1 MKLLEEE
8 SDNSDPPSEDV
19 NINSTSIEE
28 TSDLSLPKRK
38 RKENPNLDFPL
49 EL

>member
-8 SDNSDPPSEDV
+8 SDNSDLPSEDI

-28 TSDLSLPKRK
+28 ISNLSPSKRK
-38 RKENPNLDFPL
+38 GKGNPNLDFPL
-49 EL
+49 GL